1 MPIDLSGLVLIIGN
15 YGSGKTEVSLNLAVR
30 SAEQGN
36 RTSIAD
42 LDIVNPY
49 FRTREAREILM
60 EKGIEVVTPAPMY
73 KDADLPILVPRVSGL
88 IGQATQGLALL
99 DVGGDDAGAKV
110 LRTLAD
116 AFRGVEYQMLQ
127 VVNHLRPF
135 TDTVEGC
142 ANIRRSIEA
151 SCGMTVTG
159 IIGNSHLMEETTAQT
174 ILDGYDFA
182 REVARDGN
190 LELEFITADE
200 TLLTEIDRE
209 AVGCEILPLK
219 RMLLPPWAHG
229 EKLGPKQ
236 FLLH

>member
-15 YGSGKTEVSLNLAVR
+15 YGSGKTEVSLNLAVQ
-30 SAEQGN
+30 SAERGIP
-36 RTSIAD
+36 TSIAD

-49 FRTREAREILM
+49 FRTREAREVLM

-73 KDADLPILVPRVSGL
+73 KDADLPILVPRVGGL
-88 IGQATQGLALL
+88 IGQSTKGLALL

-116 AFRGVEYQMLQ
+116 AFRGVEYKMLQ

-142 ANIRRSIEA
+142 TNIRRSIEA
-151 SCGMTVTG
+151 SCGLTVTG
-159 IIGNSHLMEETTAQT
+159 IIGNSHLMEETTVQT
-174 ILDGYDFA
+174 VLDGYTFA
-182 REVARDGN
+182 CEVAKEGN
-190 LELEFITADE
+190 LELECITADE
-200 TLLTEIDRE
+200 ALLQDIPRE
-209 AVGCEILPLK
+209 SIHHEILPLK